1 MHWDRLGPLQARCL
15 SAQLR
20 ECKASRCQAARKL
33 LDPHIPDCD
42 GWAEFREWVLAA
54 ASCQLAAWAA
64 GDIWLHYFDADAFAR
79 HFFSVMTTFQQDL
92 NDRWFWQYKLSR
104 STKKA
109 DSPYLLFQVKQI
121 IFFWASQIQPRIVQD
136 LGHRML
142 RGSETALKLQT
153 TALKQSLFSQVIVD
167 AEERAARLGL
177 CPKRLWNVVQSVEWL
192 DSVLPALVDLLEKAP
207 RPDAFAHFGHEN
219 CSAQFCEL
227 SQENSALKKQLHK
240 CDSGQCGRTTTLDLT
255 RLSYAVRNG
264 ETTAWPIE
272 ALQNPKPEYFP
283 KDYMA
288 ISHVWSD
295 GTGVGT
301 SGSGSVN
308 ECLISYFMDVAK
320 RLECDGIWWDAIS
333 IPMEKEV
340 RRIALNQMQSYY
352 KNAKHTVVHDEYLL
366 QVDWTEDGSPAV
378 ALILSPWFTRGWTAL
393 ELSVSRSVKVIYR
406 DPTNA
411 NKQVVKD
418 LDHDILPQ
426 GVCSVGHKFA
436 ADMIQNLR
444 GKPPTLAGLFK
455 ILSTRSTSWSR
466 DRATIAA
473 LLARTKDFDY
483 SDAQAETMRKMVLSY
498 RQAPRELLL
507 HGKVTLS
514 LGGGCSWLP
523 SSIVTSEQ
531 PFDEDGSRKDKN
543 LIEVDHEGAACVRWP
558 YHTIPNS
565 RVPHVKPYSMHAS
578 VELRIQRAL
587 QSPENCFLLY
597 APGQSSY
604 NPLYLLVLAA
614 GLGTMEDGSMCIDS
628 HYVGCVKVNSA
639 EVELQQHGLLPFR
652 VGCAPKKPQQNA
664 EAVLQAYKE
673 RGCLL
678 HQNE

>member
-1 MHWDRLGPLQARCL
+1 
-15 SAQLR
+15 
-20 ECKASRCQAARKL
+20 
-33 LDPHIPDCD
+33 
-42 GWAEFREWVLAA
+42 
-54 ASCQLAAWAA
+54 
-64 GDIWLHYFDADAFAR
+64 
-79 HFFSVMTTFQQDL
+79 
-92 NDRWFWQYKLSR
+92 
-104 STKKA
+104 
-109 DSPYLLFQVKQI
+109 
-121 IFFWASQIQPRIVQD
+121 
-136 LGHRML
+136 
-142 RGSETALKLQT
+142 
-153 TALKQSLFSQVIVD
+153 
-167 AEERAARLGL
+167 
-177 CPKRLWNVVQSVEWL
+177 
-192 DSVLPALVDLLEKAP
+192 
-207 RPDAFAHFGHEN
+207 
-219 CSAQFCEL
+219 
-227 SQENSALKKQLHK
+227 
-240 CDSGQCGRTTTLDLT
+240 
-255 RLSYAVRNG
+255 
-264 ETTAWPIE
+264 
-272 ALQNPKPEYFP
+272 
-283 KDYMA
+283 
-288 ISHVWSD
+288 
-295 GTGVGT
+295 
-301 SGSGSVN
+301 
-308 ECLISYFMDVAK
+308 
-320 RLECDGIWWDAIS
+320 
-333 IPMEKEV
+333 
-340 RRIALNQMQSYY
+340 MQSYY

-366 QVDWTEDGSPAV
+366 QVDWAEDGSPAV

-436 ADMIQNLR
+436 ADIIQNLR

-514 LGGGCSWLP
+514 LEGGCSWLP

-531 PFDEDGSRKDKN
+531 PFDEDGSRKDEN
-543 LIEVDHEGAACVRWP
+543 LIEVDHEGAACVRWS
-558 YHTIPNS
+558 YHTIPDS
-565 RVPHVKPYSMHAS
+565 RVPHVKPYSLHAS

-587 QSPENCFLLY
+587 QTPENCFLLY
-597 APGQSSY
+597 APSQSSH

-614 GLGTMEDGSMCIDS
+614 GLGTMEDGSMCVDS

-639 EVELQQHGLLPFR
+639 RAEIKHHGLLPFR

-664 EAVLQAYKE
+664 KAILEAYKE
-673 RGCLL
+673 RHGLL